1 MDYIPP
7 INVPATP
14 EQPRPPYHDGNAQ
27 TGQQGSYPSGRSLE
41 YPMREI
47 LAVIESAGITPSNG
61 DLTQLLQAIGQ
72 MIATAIEGLEPGE
85 GGGGTPASFLLNP
98 VYPHVTV
105 NGGLISCPSSNGQVQ
120 VAAGQTFIH
129 RGGVLYNSTSTDV
142 GARTFTTIASKT
154 YHLRW
159 RYNAGTPAFVLCDL
173 ADAGYNPGA
182 LAETHPAFDSGFD
195 DMLIARVVTDAAN
208 NPTVTALLNRNA
220 LTLTDL
226 LVGTEGNLVEAN
238 GSSWRFRRTL
248 NWARSPAS
256 YSLTPAKRLFRDGSN
271 DVDFNIFPYG
281 SPRSSPTVANGNAV
295 RIPID
300 RYGLDCFVLYDFSME
315 LTMQLTAGA

>member
-27 TGQQGSYPSGRSLE
+27 TGQQGAYPSGRSLE

-61 DLTQLLQAIGQ
+61 DLTQLLQAIGL

-105 NGGLISCPSSNGQVQ
+105 NGGLISCPSSSGQVQ

-142 GARTFTTIASKT
+142 GARTFTTVASKT

-159 RYNAGTPAFVLCDL
+159 RYNAGAPAFVLCDL

-182 LAETHPAFDSGFD
+182 LAETHPSFDSSFD

-208 NPTVTALLNRNA
+208 NPTVTALLNRQMLA
-220 LTLTDL
+220 VADILTGTSGVR
-226 LVGTEGNLVEAN
+226 VGQN
-238 GSSWRFRRTL
+238 GASFLISRTL
-248 NWARSPAS
+248 NWARSPATYALAPVKMIS
-256 YSLTPAKRLFRDGSN
+256 ANISDK
-271 DVDFNIFPYG
+271 DFNIFAPTL
-281 SPRSSPTVANGNAV
+281 PRSTPEAANGNPFS
-295 RIPID
+295 IPLT
-300 RYGLDCFVLYDFSME
+300 RYGLACAVLFDGASE
-315 LTMQLTAGA
+315 LHMQLTAGG